1 MKGHFYRQG
10 CTCKKKNC
18 SCGSKWAFVI
28 DIGIDPVTG
37 KRKQKTKSGFTIKKE
52 AVVAPAALIHEL
64 EQGIYIEESC
74 QTFADFAKEWL
85 PICSKAKDVKPGT
98 IRVHLHEIGKLLPYF
113 G

>member
-1 MKGHFYRQG
+1 M
-10 CTCKKKNC
+10 
-18 SCGSKWAFVI
+18 I